1 MRQQV
6 ARIDKDQPIR
16 DVAIL
21 EELQAKSLTTRRVNL
36 LLFGAFSL
44 LGLLL
49 ASAGIYGVVAYA
61 ASQRRHEMGI
71 RMALGAGRSDLVRLV
86 VSQGLGPA
94 LIGIGIGMVA
104 SLALTR
110 FLRSMLFGVKPTD
123 PVTFVWVSLILAAIA
138 LLASYIPARRATKVD
153 PMVALRYE

>member
-1 MRQQV
+1 
-6 ARIDKDQPIR
+6 
-16 DVAIL
+16 
-21 EELQAKSLTTRRVNL
+21 
-36 LLFGAFSL
+36 
-44 LGLLL
+44 
-49 ASAGIYGVVAYA
+49 
-61 ASQRRHEMGI
+61 
-71 RMALGAGRSDLVRLV
+71 V